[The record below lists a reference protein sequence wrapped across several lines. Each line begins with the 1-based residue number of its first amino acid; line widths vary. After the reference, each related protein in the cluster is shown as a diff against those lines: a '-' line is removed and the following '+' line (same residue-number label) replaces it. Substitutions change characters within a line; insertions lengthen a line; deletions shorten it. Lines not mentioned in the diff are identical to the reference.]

1 MGEMFAEDFGLDP
14 ILLTPSSLLKMCK
27 RKRTHSAPEQK
38 ATVIDSCVLNAGELK
53 ERMGA

>member
-1 MGEMFAEDFGLDP
+1 MFAEDFGLDP